1 MNIDNKIFEKDH
13 LKIIVTDSGLGGLS
27 VQGLLD
33 KELRK
38 RKIDCT
44 VELIFFNS
52 VVDHDYGYNQMK
64 NHDEKVQVFNSALS
78 AMLRFD
84 PDLIL
89 IACNTL
95 SVIYYSTEISKSINI
110 LVLGIVDSG
119 IEFVLERIEEGS
131 NIILFGTETT
141 IASNQH
147 KDKLLANNIKPTQIT
162 TQVCDYLESEI
173 QIDPKSDRVKFSINK
188 FADEAFR
195 KIKEATETTF
205 GVLCCT
211 HYGYSREI
219 FEETLNKKT
228 MNAFILNPND
238 KMAVVAASGFAT
250 GKTEKPKIVNK
261 IYSKVDITESEIK
274 TLSDLL
280 SNDSNK
286 FSKVLKNYVWD
297 KELFLF

>member
-27 VQGLLD
+27 VQALLD
-33 KELRK
+33 KELRN
-38 RKIDCT
+38 RKIDST

-52 VVDHDYGYNQMK
+52 VVHHDYGYNQMK

-110 LVLGIVDSG
+110 PVLGIVESG
-119 IEFVLERIEEGS
+119 IELVLENIEEGS

-147 KDKLLANNIKPTQIT
+147 KDKLLTNNIKPVQIT
-162 TQVCDYLESEI
+162 TQVCEYLESEI

-188 FADEAFR
+188 FTDEAFS
-195 KIKEATETTF
+195 KIEQANETTF

-211 HYGYSREI
+211 HYGYSQEI
-219 FEETLNKKT
+219 FQETLSKKT
-228 MNAFILNPND
+228 KNAYILNPND
-238 KMAVVAASGFAT
+238 KMAVVAASGFAS
-250 GKTEKPKIVNK
+250 GKTENPEIVNK

-274 TLSDLL
+274 ILSDLL

-286 FSKVLKNYVWD
+286 FSNVLKNYIWD
-297 KELFLF
+297 KDLFLS